1 MTCCLKTCLCLSL
14 SLFPCWPTWCWSSP
28 SWPTWMLAGT
38 DTTPCHRAAPG
49 PPPCDTWTSPGRHS
63 QPSPPVYPKLWR
75 YKSGSSSSNPD
86 RPDTIKQKTLTDNP
100 LLPHSLSCTGVG
112 SEQQWSQKLI
122 SGPACLERNP
132 PLWEQA
138 SEASLWIAVPQSA
151 NTHNTGKNELIITFH
166 PLILFVFPGVTLLVL
181 PQSNTLNMFSHSDLQ
196 SYQRLQSL
204 QAGQNKFVCSCDFV
218 DFFQSVM
225 KGSGDVHLTDG
236 EETYICD
243 SPLFL
248 QGEELG
254 QVHRSIVECHQVLF
268 VSVSCGVV
276 LFVVILLS
284 VLLWR
289 LHAIWYLKM
298 TWAWLNAKRNSRQ
311 RRCKDRDSEALLS
324 FDAFVSYSERDASWV
339 ENFLVPEL
347 EEPRLRPNFLSCY
360 LF

>member
-100 LLPHSLSCTGVG
+100 LLPRSLSCTGVG

-166 PLILFVFPGVTLLVL
+166 PLILFVPRCDPSRSSTVKHLEHVQPFRPPVVPATPEPPGRSEQICLLLWLCWLL
-181 PQSNTLNMFSHSDLQ
+181 PVSHERKWRRAFD
-196 SYQRLQSL
+196 RRR
-204 QAGQNKFVCSCDFV
+204 
-218 DFFQSVM
+218 
-225 KGSGDVHLTDG
+225 GDVHLRLSSLPAGGRTG
-236 EETYICD
+236 SSPPLHCWMPPGFVCVCELWGGAVCRHPAECPVVAPPCD
-243 SPLFL
+243 
-248 QGEELG
+248 
-254 QVHRSIVECHQVLF
+254 
-268 VSVSCGVV
+268 
-276 LFVVILLS
+276 
-284 VLLWR
+284 
-289 LHAIWYLKM
+289 
-298 TWAWLNAKRNSRQ
+298 
-311 RRCKDRDSEALLS
+311 
-324 FDAFVSYSERDASWV
+324 
-339 ENFLVPEL
+339 LVPQDDMGLAE
-347 EEPRLRPNFLSCY
+347 CQA
-360 LF
+360 